1 MLDFDSSAAMGHFAD
16 AVLCVHVAIAA
27 FVVFGQAAIIA
38 GGLAGHRWVHHFQFR
53 AAHLALIVFIAVQTG
68 LGQLCPLTELEQF
81 LRQRAGQTGYAESFT
96 QHWLQ
101 PVIFFDAPW
110 WTFAAL
116 HSLAAFVVLGSW
128 LLLPPTWP
136 RQVSR
141 S

>member
-1 MLDFDSSAAMGHFAD
+1 MGHFAD

-27 FVVFGQAAIIA
+27 FAVAGQAAIIA
-38 GGLAGHRWVHHFQFR
+38 GGLAGQLWVRDFQFR
-53 AAHLALIVFIAVQTG
+53 AAHLALIVFIAVQTA
-68 LGQLCPLTELEQF
+68 LGQLCPLTALEQF
-81 LRQRAGQTGYAESFT
+81 LRQRAGQTSYAETFT

-116 HSLAAFVVLGSW
+116 HSLAAIVVLGSW
-128 LLLPPTWP
+128 LMFPPSWP